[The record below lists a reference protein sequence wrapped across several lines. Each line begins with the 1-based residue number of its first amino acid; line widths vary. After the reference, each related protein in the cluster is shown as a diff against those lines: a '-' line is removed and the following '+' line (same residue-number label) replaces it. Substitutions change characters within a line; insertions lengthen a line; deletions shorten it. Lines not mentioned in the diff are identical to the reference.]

1 MQKAA
6 GKRVR
11 ILTTGVTPLSTHIE
25 KAIWDSPMK
34 IKLSELRKQ
43 KFIEKV
49 MLHSHDQSLYLVSV
63 LLADEEFYVTD
74 ENGDFLKSFN
84 KLELQ
89 SKFNGLFVGQMV
101 LRHQSPYDEMI
112 GLTEEKTDN
121 TLEVLIGGEAY
132 AYQARDKEPLH

>member
-1 MQKAA
+1 
-6 GKRVR
+6 
-11 ILTTGVTPLSTHIE
+11 
-25 KAIWDSPMK
+25 MK

-84 KLELQ
+84 KLALQ
-89 SKFNGLFVGQMV
+89 SKFDGMLVGQMV

-132 AYQARDKEPLH
+132 AYQAREKEALH

>member
-1 MQKAA
+1 
-6 GKRVR
+6 V
-11 ILTTGVTPLSTHIE
+11 
-25 KAIWDSPMK
+25 K

-49 MLHSHDQSLYLVSV
+49 ILHSHDQSLYLISV
-63 LLADEEFYVTD
+63 LFDGEERYVTD
-74 ENGDFLKSFN
+74 EKGNFLKSFS

-89 SKFNGLFVGQMV
+89 SKIDRLIVGQMI

-112 GLTEEKTDN
+112 GLTEEKSDN

-132 AYQARDKEPLH
+132 AYKAQDDESLH

>member
-1 MQKAA
+1 MSLNLYSC
-6 GKRVR
+6 R
-11 ILTTGVTPLSTHIE
+11 TGFITLYRNT
-25 KAIWDSPMK
+25 IWDRPVK

-49 MLHSHDQSLYLVSV
+49 ILHSHDQSLYLISV
-63 LLADEEFYVTD
+63 LFDGEERYVTD
-74 ENGDFLKSFN
+74 EKGNFLKSFS

-89 SKFNGLFVGQMV
+89 SKFDRLIVGQMI

-112 GLTEEKTDN
+112 GLTEEKSDN

-132 AYQARDKEPLH
+132 AYQAQDDESLH